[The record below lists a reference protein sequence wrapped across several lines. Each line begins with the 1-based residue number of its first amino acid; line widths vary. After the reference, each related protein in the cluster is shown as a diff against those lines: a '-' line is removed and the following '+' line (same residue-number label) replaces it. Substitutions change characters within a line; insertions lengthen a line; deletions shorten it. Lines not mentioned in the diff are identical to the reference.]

1 MYIVSILF
9 QIFIISFLLN
19 LVWEIAHSRLYETCL
34 KMSFR
39 EVIRLTVKMSLKDS
53 FWISLFYLIT
63 VLIFKN
69 INILNNYLQ
78 LSVFIIMALAFAFID
93 ESISIKI
100 GRWQYSKKMPKLF
113 NVGITPLFE
122 LTVTGILVFIY
133 IF

>member
-1 MYIVSILF
+1 
-9 QIFIISFLLN
+9 
-19 LVWEIAHSRLYETCL
+19 
-34 KMSFR
+34 MSFR